1 MPIILKIIYIL
12 LIFIGGFIALILFTD
27 FKYKFREYI
36 ENRSKKAADQ
46 IIILEK
52 KYQDLEKEIFEKDY
66 VMIAKFM
73 SKQVAKGRTPVIE
86 LHFGENNVF
95 YRIVGYKHHVSFVRC
110 LEKPK
115 PLETEEKYI
124 KRKPL
129 KKNLFVLIFEKL
141 HLKKAKDEVEIEET
155 DKADYNTLEELFSA
169 ELVDGICLEK
179 DWNKLVFWRISV
191 YKNAPQK

>member
-27 FKYKFREYI
+27 FKYKFREYM

-86 LHFGENNVF
+86 LHFGEENVF
-95 YRIVGYKHHVSFVRC
+95 YRIVGYKHHVSFV
-110 LEKPK
+110 KPDTCSEIYLLNVVNPPVMVCGFTSTVLFNVK
-115 PLETEEKYI
+115 QLFPETKVINLLMNSQKQDTDYGRLSEVSNYYSEHGVELDE
-124 KRKPL
+124 RK
-129 KKNLFVLIFEKL
+129 I
-141 HLKKAKDEVEIEET
+141 
-155 DKADYNTLEELFSA
+155 
-169 ELVDGICLEK
+169 
-179 DWNKLVFWRISV
+179 
-191 YKNAPQK
+191 

>member
-27 FKYKFREYI
+27 FKYKFRDYI
-36 ENRSKKAADQ
+36 ENHSRKAADQ

-73 SKQVAKGRTPVIE
+73 SKQVAKGRIPVIE
-86 LHFGENNVF
+86 LHFEEENVF

-115 PLETEEKYI
+115 PVETEEKYI
-124 KRKPL
+124 KSKLL
-129 KKNLFVLIFEKL
+129 KKNLFVLIIEKL

-155 DKADYNTLEELFSA
+155 DRTDYNTLEELFSA
-169 ELVDGICLEK
+169 DLIDGICLER

-191 YKNAPQK
+191 YKSETKK